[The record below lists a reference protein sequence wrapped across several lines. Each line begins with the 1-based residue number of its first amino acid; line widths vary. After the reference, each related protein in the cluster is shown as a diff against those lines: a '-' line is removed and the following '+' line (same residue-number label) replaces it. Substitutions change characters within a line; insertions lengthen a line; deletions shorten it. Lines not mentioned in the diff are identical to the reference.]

1 MNSEGY
7 KNKIVEDFKIY
18 ITGMYIL
25 QQEFINDIEGGLQAV
40 LENYIIRHNSD
51 SSVENVKKNSIV
63 KDNNVAKE
71 QKIVQEDLVVK
82 EDHDVQKEQEKNVLQ
97 EVGVLNHESV
107 KEEIVSHNES
117 VVPQSV
123 IDRINEISLP
133 QEKKTKKSKKED
145 KPKKEKKEKDDKPR
159 KKKALSPYNVFMKH
173 FSEKNPGIPKD
184 ERMGRLSE
192 EWEVVKNDPEK
203 LSYFVKITEEQNL
216 KNDQAYNESITE
228 Q

>member
-1 MNSEGY
+1 MDSEGY

-40 LENYIIRHNSD
+40 LENYIIKHNSD
-51 SSVENVKKNSIV
+51 ISVENVKKNSIV

-71 QKIVQEDLVVK
+71 QKVVQEDLAVK
-82 EDHDVQKEQEKNVLQ
+82 EDHDVQKEHEERVLQ

-133 QEKKTKKSKKED
+133 QEKKTKKSKKEE

-159 KKKALSPYNVFMKH
+159 KKKALSPYNVFMKY

-184 ERMGRLSE
+184 ERMGRISE
-192 EWEVVKNDPEK
+192 EWEVVKKDPERF
-203 LSYFVKITEEQNL
+203 SYFVKITEDKNL
-216 KNDQAYNESITE
+216 ENDQAYNESITE